1 MNEMEREGGS
11 RPEVGQNERG
21 EAVEEAKP
29 TSVLA
34 GCGSSGVRHDG
45 ALKFMVFNGD
55 ANWKLVN

>member
-1 MNEMEREGGS
+1 MNEMVGRVIPAGSWTKRERRGSGG
-11 RPEVGQNERG
+11 GQ
-21 EAVEEAKP
+21 

-45 ALKFMVFNGD
+45 VLKFMVFNGD